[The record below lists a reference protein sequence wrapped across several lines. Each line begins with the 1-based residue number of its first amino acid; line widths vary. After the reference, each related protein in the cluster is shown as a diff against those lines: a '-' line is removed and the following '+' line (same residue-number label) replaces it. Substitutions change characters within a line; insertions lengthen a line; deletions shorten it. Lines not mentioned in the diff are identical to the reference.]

1 MTDTGKQCAQI
12 SEQYYDEILRYCR
25 TKLPDDEHGAEDCTQ
40 EVFLLLFEKRDAL
53 DFSGSIRGWLYAAA
67 DRILQNY
74 GRKQSRIRQMLGF
87 DLTEIEDRSAE
98 PEFTA
103 ELFASL
109 REDELEL
116 LKAYYGAGKGER
128 RAVARNYGMTLAQ
141 LYKCIHA
148 IREKLRKSYK
158 D

>member
-1 MTDTGKQCAQI
+1 MRGEQVENITK
-12 SEQYYDEILRYCR
+12 QYYDSIKAYCHAR
-25 TKLPDDEHGAEDCTQ
+25 LPDDFHGAEDCTQ
-40 EVFLLLFEKRDAL
+40 EVFLLLFEKRDTL
-53 DFSGSIRGWLYAAA
+53 DFSGNIRGWLYAAA

-116 LKAYYGAGKGER
+116 LRAYYGAGKGER
-128 RAVARNYGMTLAQ
+128 RAVARKYGMTLAQ
-141 LYKCIHA
+141 LYKCVHT
-148 IREKLRKSYK
+148 IREKLRKFNK